1 MKSPLCSSSL
11 SNPPEVN
18 QYSDSYKHPL
28 AFLRKFSNET
38 KENSDEHLI
47 GNCFSVNLP
56 TAFRKYKCQTFG
68 AKILMQIF
76 KPFLSKV
83 PPHFV
88 HHALGSFFLQNGSG
102 AKQKE
107 GREGSLSCAL
117 GALPFS
123 FLNQST
129 RIQLCPAHCASSRR
143 ARASPAALMR
153 TN

>member
-1 MKSPLCSSSL
+1 MHETCTGRWFFNICVNPCNYFSDQDIQYKGNPDLMKSPLCSSSL

-38 KENSDEHLI
+38 KENSDEHLTV
-47 GNCFSVNLP
+47 NCFSVNLP
-56 TAFRKYKCQTFG
+56 TVFRKYKCQTFG

-102 AKQKE
+102 AKHKE
-107 GREGSLSCAL
+107 GREGS
-117 GALPFS
+117 
-123 FLNQST
+123 
-129 RIQLCPAHCASSRR
+129 RHAH
-143 ARASPAALMR
+143 
-153 TN
+153 